1 MVDLRF
7 ISRPALGLLALF
19 TLAGAAPIAT
29 DLAPLRIHAN
39 GRVLFGEADR
49 PVFLLADTAWSLV
62 ARLSR
67 EDADLYL
74 RKRKSQGFN
83 AVTFVLAVP
92 NGTEL
97 TREPTNFYGALPFE
111 RVNNHFDPA
120 RPITTAGSDPENSRQ
135 YDYWDHVDYVI
146 GRMRSHGLYAILLP
160 TWGTG
165 IAGSYDGKDTKD
177 IIFDAPKAAAYSGWL
192 AERYGSRPHVLWM
205 IGGDRSAVYG
215 ENDYRPA
222 FRALASGF
230 VRLAPTQLLS
240 FHPRKAAPQS
250 GDWFHRDSW
259 LAFNSNQ
266 HWPERQVEAIAA
278 DWAREP
284 AKPTWLF
291 EGRYEGYWRGN
302 AKPGDWGAW
311 QVRQQAYQTVFAGAF
326 GHTYGHERV
335 FGFGTDGVDWK
346 TFLDAPGALAMSHLA
361 RLMEAFQ
368 PDELL
373 TRLPDQALLATPPTP
388 PERLRSDYIAATRS
402 DSGSIAMFYSAS
414 GQPIEVRLDK
424 LPATARFAFWFNPRN
439 GQWHREGSESPHA
452 RAFATDV
459 KGGRNAAARA
469 FIPPTSG
476 DNADWV
482 LVLAS
487 RPSLS
492 PHGPV
497 SPGGVAL

>member
-1 MVDLRF
+1 MLELKLIR
-7 ISRPALGLLALF
+7 RAALGLIAF
-19 TLAGAAPIAT
+19 VTLAGSVSSAKDP
-29 DLAPLRIHAN
+29 APLRVHAG
-39 GRVLFGEADR
+39 GRVLIGEADR

-62 ARLSR
+62 ARSSR

-83 AVTFVLAVP
+83 AVALVLAVP

-97 TREPTNFYGALPFE
+97 TRGPANFYGALPFV

-120 RPITTAGSDPENSRQ
+120 RPITTAGNDPADPNQ
-135 YDYWDHVDYVI
+135 YDYWDHVDHVVGLI
-146 GRMRSHGLYAILLP
+146 RSHGLYAILLP

-177 IIFDAPKAAAYSGWL
+177 IIFDAPKAGAYGGWL
-192 AERYGSRPHVLWM
+192 ARRYGSQPHVLWM

-215 ENDYRPA
+215 ENDYRPV
-222 FRALASGF
+222 FRALAAGF
-230 VRLAPTQLLS
+230 ARLAPAQLLS

-250 GDWFHRDSW
+250 GDWFHQDSW

-335 FGFGTDGVDWK
+335 FGFGADGMDWK
-346 TFLDAPGALAMSHLA
+346 AFLDAPGAVNMSHLA
-361 RLMEAFQ
+361 RLMATFQ

-373 TRLPDQALLATPPTP
+373 TRVPDQALLATPSSP
-388 PERLRSDYIAATRS
+388 PERLRSNYIAATRAG
-402 DSGSIAMFYSAS
+402 SGSLAMFYSAS
-414 GQPIEVRLDK
+414 GRPIEVRLER
-424 LPATARFAFWFNPRN
+424 LPAGTRFAYWFNPRS
-439 GQWHREGSESPHA
+439 GQWHRDGREFHDA
-452 RAFATDV
+452 RAFATAV
-459 KGGRNAAARA
+459 KAGPGAENRE
-469 FIPPTSG
+469 FVPPTNG
-476 DNADWV
+476 EDADWV

-487 RPSLS
+487 RERF
-492 PHGPV
+492 
-497 SPGGVAL
+497 